1 MLTGPKWKAALHM
14 NERATQEQK
23 DALTKEVN
31 VEAIEG
37 DDKNKESLLLNI
49 PFTPVRGADLTIAC

>member
-1 MLTGPKWKAALHM
+1 M

-37 DDKNKESLLLNI
+37 DDKNRVTFAQHTIYTCSRCGFNYCLLNK
-49 PFTPVRGADLTIAC
+49 TQVC